1 MSFYV
6 SRLICQRIIIVCA
19 FALAASSAFAT
30 ELTVVTEELPPLDY
44 ADHGVATGYSTELIE
59 AVLREAKIKSTVNI
73 LPWARAYQ
81 MATTQPNTLIFSTT
95 RNADREELFEWIGP
109 ISSRQIYLYKLKSRT
124 DIEVKTV
131 ADSFHYK
138 IGLVREM
145 ASGKT
150 FLKNNNVPDTAIDY
164 APTAESNLKKL
175 LVGRI
180 DLIISLDWSAAY
192 QMKKEKRNP
201 NELEPVLVLDDKSSY
216 YFALNK
222 QSDPV
227 LVRKIRKAFEK
238 VKQSGLMDR
247 LRNKYMH

>member
-1 MSFYV
+1 MSFYA
-6 SRLICQRIIIVCA
+6 SRLIYQRIVVVCTFA
-19 FALAASSAFAT
+19 FAACSAFAS
-30 ELTVVTEELPPLDY
+30 ELTIVTEELPPLNY
-44 ADHGVATGYSTELIE
+44 ESQGVVTGYSTELLE
-59 AVLREAKIKSTVNI
+59 AVLWEAKIKSTVNI

-81 MATTQPNTLIFSTT
+81 MATTQPNTLIFSTART
-95 RNADREELFEWIGP
+95 PDREDFFEWIGP
-109 ISSRQIYLYKLKSRT
+109 ISSRQIYLFKLKSRT
-124 DIEVKTV
+124 DIDVKTV
-131 ADSFHYK
+131 TDSFQYK
-138 IGLVREM
+138 IGLIREM

-150 FLKNNNVPDTAIDY
+150 FLKNNNVPDSTIDY

-192 QMKKEKRNP
+192 QMKKEKRDP
-201 NELEPVLVLDDKSSY
+201 SELEPVLVLDDKTSY

-227 LVRKIRKAFEK
+227 LVQKIRKAFEK
-238 VKQSGLMDR
+238 VKKSGLMDR